1 MGSDFLP
8 FKASFHLRGPA
19 VIDGSFQA
27 SAFQNLEASEKDRFY
42 SSYSIIGFLGRKAF
56 RREVSNLAGTKNEP
70 LKKNQVFY
78 FNYHVI
84 IASMLASL

>member
-1 MGSDFLP
+1 MAPSKRVPSRTWRQVKKIDFT
-8 FKASFHLRGPA
+8 H
-19 VIDGSFQA
+19 
-27 SAFQNLEASEKDRFY
+27 QNPQIQRLY
-42 SSYSIIGFLGRKAF
+42 SNSIIGFLGRKAF

-70 LKKNQVFY
+70 LKNLVFY